1 MKEGANFFSET
12 LINFSD
18 ETKKNKGTEKSKK
31 KITKKIIV
39 NRVKSSVY
47 NEIKNWLFQCSE
59 GNDKLNSPFGGDGDI
74 VNSFKGC
81 AEDMVE
87 GYQNIRNKNIGKDEI
102 INIVKSDLG
111 FNDLESEDAFKF
123 SQDIAAEYWECFNTL
138 LGKKM
143 GKKFVEKFITSLKV
157 EDQEKMLNGNFF
169 YKKDRK
175 LVVNPFYD
183 VILNKGKKSKV
194 SKLFRKLVKDFSE
207 MKISDSDKVPDLGGF
222 SKRFSYYLLNIFKN
236 KSGKEEFSYRLEC
249 GLILDVLFDDEKNSK
264 ILKDMVK
271 KRVKAIMADVV
282 VGSKAEDFK
291 LTKDCTIAEF
301 CNKASGSKKGTG
313 AVAFGV
319 HLGSTF
325 LDSGYNNLERVAVAC
340 HKSLSQE
347 NIKLGNTFSELTQD
361 ISDIMNFK
369 KTSEDDYDI
378 DIKTSTKKITDSKS
392 EKMKNKTRRVRK
404 LQNDHLKQV
413 RKEINEDALIEKFK
427 KFLNSKD
434 EDETNEI
441 LGKITSESTEDL
453 DLDLDLD
460 FDDDSEENKLSE
472 EEKKLLITKIK
483 RGDFD
488 KIFKK

>member
-47 NEIKNWLFQCSE
+47 NEIKNWLLQCSE

-87 GYQNIRNKNIGKDEI
+87 GYQNIRNKKIVKDEI

-111 FNDLESEDAFKF
+111 FSDLEDENAFKF
-123 SQDIAAEYWECFNTL
+123 SQDIAAEYWECFNNL

-143 GKKFVEKFITSLKV
+143 SKKFVEKFITSLKV
-157 EDQEKMLNGNFF
+157 EEQEKMLNGNFF
-169 YKKDRK
+169 YEKDGK

-183 VILNKGKKSKV
+183 VIFNKGKKSKV
-194 SKLFRKLVKDFSE
+194 SELFHKLVEDFSK
-207 MKISDSDKVPDLGGF
+207 MKTSDKTPDLGGF
-222 SKRFSYYLLNIFKN
+222 SKRFSSYLLNIFKN
-236 KSGKEEFSYRLEC
+236 KSGKEEFSYRLKC
-249 GLILDVLFDDEKNSK
+249 GLILDILFDDEKNSK
-264 ILKDMVK
+264 ILKNMVK

-291 LTKDCTIAEF
+291 LPKDCTIAEF
-301 CNKASGSKKGTG
+301 CNKAASSKKGTG

-319 HLGSTF
+319 HLGCDF
-325 LDSGYNNLERVAVAC
+325 LNNGYDNLKRIAIAC

-347 NIKLGNTFSELTQD
+347 NIQLGNTFSDLTQD
-361 ISDIMNFK
+361 ISDVMNFK
-369 KTSEDDYDI
+369 KSSEDDNDMN
-378 DIKTSTKKITDSKS
+378 IKTSTRKRFDDKL
-392 EKMKNKTRRVRK
+392 EKMDDKILRVKR
-404 LQNDHLKQV
+404 LQDDNLKQV

-427 KFLNSKD
+427 KLLDSKD
-434 EDETNEI
+434 EEKANEI
-441 LGKITSESTEDL
+441 LEKITSENAD
-453 DLDLDLD
+453 DVCLD
-460 FDDDSEENKLSE
+460 FDDYGEESKLNKA
-472 EEKKLLITKIK
+472 EKQLLIKMIK
-483 RGDFD
+483 NGSL
-488 KIFKK
+488 KTILKNKYLT